1 MVQFLV
7 VLQVAQQALQL
18 PEKMIGASAIT
29 TDTRHAMN
37 TEITL
42 VMNTEITL
50 VMNTEITL
58 ATNTEIIPVMNIEN
72 LDVIIKEGT
81 RLMITGHLPED
92 TIKITFALPVKERKA
107 TVNYYGRF
115 PASNSHTVKTTF
127 SANER
132 E

>member
-1 MVQFLV
+1 
-7 VLQVAQQALQL
+7 
-18 PEKMIGASAIT
+18 
-29 TDTRHAMN
+29 
-37 TEITL
+37 
-42 VMNTEITL
+42 
-50 VMNTEITL
+50 
-58 ATNTEIIPVMNIEN
+58 MNIEN

-81 RLMITGHLPED
+81 RLMITVHLPED